1 MNKEYIYFIKAKV
14 KAMAF
19 PLHIAR
25 ACPVDKANPAWFSD
39 LRTHQLPFTTD
50 RQPRTQR
57 HRSKAATMRLIK
69 TKTHFSKEFIGNE
82 ISKYAI
88 LSHA

>member
-39 LRTHQLPFTTD
+39 LRKSPTSNSKTSKQSRDDATHQDKDPLFK
-50 RQPRTQR
+50 RI
-57 HRSKAATMRLIK
+57 HW
-69 TKTHFSKEFIGNE
+69 
-82 ISKYAI
+82 
-88 LSHA
+88 